1 MARRDKDPFGSFNFI
16 VEIEGLASAGFSEVT
31 GLNDETT
38 AIDYREGNED
48 ITARRLPG
56 LIKNSN
62 VTLKRGVTMNLEL
75 FTWRKTVL
83 DGDIVRKNMSIVLL
97 DEKKTEKVRWNL
109 INAWPS
115 KYVVPD
121 MKANANEVAVE
132 TLEIVHEGV
141 ARVS

>member
-1 MARRDKDPFGSFNFI
+1 MARRDKDPFGNFNFI

-38 AIDYREGNED
+38 PIDYREGIDD

-56 LIKNSN
+56 LTKNSN

-83 DGDIVRKNMSIVLL
+83 DGDITRKNMSIVLL

-141 ARVS
+141 TRVS